1 MRADGVEMFQYR
13 SARDRDGGN
22 NLGLFTP
29 RAFSSK
35 RPGRELATWVCY
47 ASRMRVDFLRKNLV
61 SRREKLAFPRA
72 DFEVGGVLPAPAL

>member
-1 MRADGVEMFQYR
+1 MRADGVEVFHYR
-13 SARDRDGGN
+13 SARDRRGGT

-29 RAFSSK
+29 RAFSGK

-61 SRREKLAFPRA
+61 SRRDKLSFPRV
-72 DFEVGGVLPAPAL
+72 DFEVEGTLPAPAV